1 VSGQHSRPSRLPAAF
16 AVVVGALLLLYAAAM
31 PLIILPE
38 GQQRS
43 ALEWFFKCLLPS
55 AVMWVAGI
63 VALGAGL
70 ARLLDPERHLRQGAP
85 GMPPE
90 VEAVARER
98 FSLTAGPQP
107 GGETERPVGIQEPGG

>member
-1 VSGQHSRPSRLPAAF
+1 MSEQHSRPSRLPAAF
-16 AVVVGALLLLYAAAM
+16 AVAVGALLLLYAAAL

-55 AVMWVAGI
+55 AIIGVAGI

-70 ARLLDPERHLRQGAP
+70 ARILDPERQLGQAAP
-85 GMPPE
+85 VIPPE
-90 VEAVARER
+90 VEGAARER
-98 FSLTAGPQP
+98 IALAAGPQP
-107 GGETERPVGIQEPGG
+107 GSGTERPVGIQGPGG